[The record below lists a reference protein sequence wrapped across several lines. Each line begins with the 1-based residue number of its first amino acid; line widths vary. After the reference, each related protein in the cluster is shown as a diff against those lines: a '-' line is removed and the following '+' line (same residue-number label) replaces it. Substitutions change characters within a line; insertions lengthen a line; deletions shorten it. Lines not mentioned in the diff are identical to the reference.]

1 VNFGLHHVALSTPNL
16 ERCVDFYCRVLGAE
30 VATSES
36 GWPIGTAHAD
46 RSLEVAGSSARFVHI
61 KVGKAFI
68 EIFEF
73 LSPDPVQP
81 NRRSIDFGI
90 AHLCFEVENLEEEY
104 SRMKACGMD
113 FQSPPVNFGDGSR
126 YVYGKDCDGNILEFL
141 EAPLGC
147 GTPSNYLGSSS
158 AADFE

>member
-1 VNFGLHHVALSTPNL
+1 MNFGLHHLALSTPNL

-30 VATSES
+30 VATLES
-36 GWPIGTAHAD
+36 SWPIGTAHAD
-46 RSLEVAGSSARFVHI
+46 RSLETTGSSARFVHI

-90 AHLCFEVENLEEEY
+90 AHLCFEVDDLDVEY
-104 SRMKACGMD
+104 NRMKACGMD

-126 YVYGKDCDGNILEFL
+126 YVYGKDPDGNILEFL
-141 EAPLGC
+141 EAPVGC
-147 GTPSNYLGSSS
+147 GTPSNYLSSS
-158 AADFE
+158 PTSSVE